1 MSAVTASELRKVF
14 YDSHRGRETTAV
26 DRFSLEIE
34 KGELVTL
41 LGPSGCGKTTVLRML
56 AGFEQPS
63 SGKIIIDGKDITE
76 EPANRR
82 NSAMVFQS
90 YALFPHMTVRE
101 NIVYGLKFR
110 KVSKEETESR
120 LKSIL
125 EVVGLG
131 DYQTRN
137 PHELSGGQQQ
147 RVALA
152 RALIIQPSLLLFDE
166 PLSNLDA
173 KLRESMRDEIRRIQ
187 QKLGITAVYVTHDQ
201 SEAMALSDRVV
212 VMNKGRIEQ
221 VAKAQTVYLRPA
233 TRFVADF
240 MGCQNFL
247 SAKIEREGEG
257 STLVNLNSVEVSIPF
272 QMAEKAKSGSI
283 TVVARPEHVRVYTEK
298 GHSTQ
303 VRTLLGTVV
312 GYRYLGLFHEYLVKV
327 SGWEI
332 PLISRMEAGQSEKA
346 VLPGGQVHVSFV
358 ASELHLIS
366 E

>member
-1 MSAVTASELRKVF
+1 MNAVSALQLRKVF
-14 YDSHRGRETTAV
+14 YDSGRKRETTAV
-26 DRFSLEIE
+26 DSFNLEIE

-56 AGFEQPS
+56 AGFEAPT
-63 SGKIIIDGKDITE
+63 SGRIIIGGKDITDL
-76 EPANRR
+76 PANRR

-101 NIVYGLKFR
+101 NVIYGLKFR
-110 KVSKEETESR
+110 KVSREQTQSR
-120 LKSIL
+120 LKTIL
-125 EVVGLG
+125 EAVGLG
-131 DYQTRN
+131 DYDTRQ

-187 QKLGITAVYVTHDQ
+187 QQFGITAVYVTHDQ

-221 VAKAQTVYLRPA
+221 VSDPQTVYLRPA

-240 MGCQNFL
+240 MGAANFL
-247 SAKIEREGEG
+247 PAKIAKIEVGNTVVSLG
-257 STLVNLNSVEVSIPF
+257 SVELKIPF
-272 QMAEKAKSGSI
+272 QIAGKSSGESVLI
-283 TVVARPEHVRVYTEK
+283 VARPEQVRL
-298 GHSTQ
+298 Q
-303 VRTLLGTVV
+303 VRTTASPNSLVGRIA
-312 GYRYLGLFHEYLVKV
+312 GYRYLGAFHEYTVAIAGLSNLVI
-327 SGWEI
+327 GRI
-332 PLISRMEAGQSEKA
+332 EASQHRPPFRADSE
-346 VLPGGQVHVSFV
+346 VDVSFV
-358 ASELHLIS
+358 GEELHLLGT
-366 E
+366 